1 MSTPQQRI
9 YWKDEG
15 EILKDSMAKKMLPND
30 LAAMK
35 PYAII
40 PDDLWEFLWDACEQ
54 KAKMPLA
61 MEDFVL

>member
-1 MSTPQQRI
+1 MSTPQRL

-15 EILKDSMAKKMLPND
+15 EILRGSMAKTMLPND

-40 PDDLWEFLWDACEQ
+40 PDDLWEFLWDTCER
-54 KAKMPLA
+54 KAKMPLE
-61 MEDFVL
+61 MEAFVL